1 MTIEILKEK
10 LDIRF
15 NMAVELAYEEITG
28 EEFNVESLKKMKNTI
43 ALGMA
48 AILVA
53 NENTEITIER
63 LLKEANGKE
72 IGALNKAVLDS
83 MTEWVAIP
91 DVIAI
96 EDAKEPQPDVNEAQP
111 KN

>member
-63 LLKEANGKE
+63 LLKEANGHE

-83 MTEWVAIP
+83 MTEWLAIP
-91 DVIAI
+91 EVIAK
-96 EDAKEPQPDVNEAQP
+96 EDAKEPQPDVNEEQP